1 MLRTIMG
8 YDYLWN
14 NIRVQGGAYG
24 CMNRYS
30 RTGNSY
36 MVSYRDPNLEN
47 TNRVFEESAAYTEH
61 FDASPRDMTKYIIGT
76 VSGMDTPLNPSAKGY
91 RSMGAWMTGL
101 TFEQV
106 QKERDEVL
114 ACGCEEIRALAP
126 YLRAVFSRN
135 NLCVIGNGERVEE
148 SRELFKTVEN
158 LFH

>member
-1 MLRTIMG
+1 MYVPALCLRSLTDRQKYRKHCPFPCFG
-8 YDYLWN
+8 RNL
-14 NIRVQGGAYG
+14 NI
-24 CMNRYS
+24 
-30 RTGNSY
+30 
-36 MVSYRDPNLEN
+36 P
-47 TNRVFEESAAYTEH
+47 
-61 FDASPRDMTKYIIGT
+61 
-76 VSGMDTPLNPSAKGY
+76 
-91 RSMGAWMTGL
+91 
-101 TFEQV
+101 FEQV